1 MSRGPETERDE
12 AANDAVY
19 HPADANGMTWEE
31 AREYILPPAP
41 TAEVVPFRPRP
52 LNTDN

>member
-1 MSRGPETERDE
+1 MNRGPDPDPEE
-12 AANDAVY
+12 AANDAAY

-41 TAEVVPFRPRP
+41 NARVLPFRPKAP
-52 LNTDN
+52 DSES